1 MNTFK
6 ILLKREKL
14 SGTEGDGEFAF
25 SSLLVI
31 LTNGSV
37 HQSIGEWVVVELRW
51 CEFGKSLELEAL
63 PGKWGVNDVC
73 QGGPQTLTGEV
84 DCGEKNVLTTTLA
97 SLLSRTVL
105 AQAVISVPPS
115 PSL

>member
-6 ILLKREKL
+6 VLLKGEKS
-14 SGTEGDGEFAF
+14 SGSEGEGEFAF

-37 HQSIGEWVVVELRW
+37 HQSIGEWVVVELR
-51 CEFGKSLELEAL
+51 CEFRKSLELEAL
-63 PGKWGVNDVC
+63 PGKWGVHGVC
-73 QGGPQTLTGEV
+73 QGGHQTLTGEV
-84 DCGEKNVLTTTLA
+84 DCGEKNVLTETVA
-97 SLLSRTVL
+97 SLLSLTVL